1 SVLVLQLV
9 TNFSTDELIFETSS
23 ALGTAG
29 LSTGITADL
38 PPAAQILIM
47 FLMFIGRVGPT
58 LVASSLAV
66 RIGKG
71 YTQYPKE
78 RPTIG

>member
-1 SVLVLQLV
+1 MV
-9 TNFSTDELIFETSS
+9 TDFSTDELLFEASS

-29 LSTGITADL
+29 LSTGITSEL
-38 PPAAQILIM
+38 SVPAQVLVM

-66 RIGKG
+66 KIGKG
-71 YTQYPKE
+71 YIQYPKE